1 MKKQK
6 YPVPQ
11 PWPWSNISLEATPGL
26 LVSDVHLPLIT
37 ERKKVTSLFK
47 EKSAQI
53 KVTQHSSV
61 KRHFL
66 KLGQARRTKENWYP
80 VTVSQH
86 CFKVS
91 PNDPIFMLFIC
102 ARRKIQLTWG
112 DYSVAAGLR
121 LQASLVIFY

>member
-1 MKKQK
+1 MKKQE
-6 YPVPQ
+6 YPLPH

-26 LVSDVHLPLIT
+26 LVSDVHLLLIT
-37 ERKKVTSLFK
+37 EKKKVTSLFK

-53 KVTQHSSV
+53 KVSQTFLSEEAFSEAGPGPKD
-61 KRHFL
+61 KR
-66 KLGQARRTKENWYP
+66 KLVYT

-102 ARRKIQLTWG
+102 ARRKIQLT
-112 DYSVAAGLR
+112 
-121 LQASLVIFY
+121 